1 MISFYIKNLGC
12 KVNQIEMEQLAS
24 DLSHKG
30 FVFNSDFSS
39 ASIAIINTCTVT
51 KKADRKSLSAI
62 RFFDK
67 MENIQYL
74 FVMGCYS
81 ELEKDLNQTVKG
93 ITKIIPQSQKLKA
106 ATIIE
111 QMIKDKAPTHFQAL
125 LSQASFKEE
134 KWNIYQQSKNSPKAL
149 KSLQTHFFNH
159 QRAFIKIQDG
169 CNFFCSF
176 CRIPFARG
184 APVSRSYGDILNQV
198 SHLVDKNVGEIVIS
212 GINLGTYSQKELRFG
227 DLIKAILNRSKKT
240 LIRISS
246 IEPNSIDET
255 FLSLLKHPNLSPHI
269 HLPLQGTCDDVLK
282 EMNRRYTL
290 DDFYT
295 LLKYFYKANR
305 YFAVSTDIIAGFPTE
320 TEAVFEKGLNF
331 IKKCRFSKLHV
342 FPYSPRDYTVSSK
355 KYTDISKQE
364 KKKRVKTLLELS
376 KRLEK
381 NYLKKMMHKKQRF
394 ILEKRISPSLFNT
407 ENTKKKDRFLKK
419 ILSRNYQYYQG
430 TSEYYIKGTFAI
442 SQEETVFLGQ
452 SLLGKFSRLRPSLFL
467 KS

>member
-12 KVNQIEMEQLAS
+12 KVNQIEMEQLTS
-24 DLSHKG
+24 ELSHKG
-30 FVFNSDFSS
+30 FVFNPDFNK
-39 ASIAIINTCTVT
+39 ADVAIINTCTVT

-67 MENIQYL
+67 MEKIQYL

-81 ELEKDLNQTVKG
+81 ELEKDLNQKVKG
-93 ITKIIPQSQKLKA
+93 LTKIIPQSQKLKA

-111 QMIKDKAPTHFQAL
+111 QIIKKKTPTYLQT
-125 LSQASFKEE
+125 LSPQTSFKEE
-134 KWNIYQQSKNSPKAL
+134 KWNVYQQSKNSPQAL
-149 KSLQTHFFNH
+149 KNLQTNFFNH

-184 APVSRSYGDILNQV
+184 APVSRAYEDILNQV

-212 GINLGTYSQKELRFG
+212 GINLGTYSQKNIRFG
-227 DLIKAILNRSKKT
+227 DLIKTILNRSKKT

-255 FLSLLKHPNLSPHI
+255 FLSLLDHPNLSPHI
-269 HLPLQGTCDDVLK
+269 HLPLQGTCNDILK
-282 EMNRRYTL
+282 QMNRRYTL
-290 DDFYT
+290 HDFYT
-295 LLKYFYKANR
+295 LLKHFYKANR
-305 YFAVSTDIIAGFPTE
+305 YFAVSTDIITGFPTE
-320 TEAVFEKGLNF
+320 TEAAFEKGLDF
-331 IKKCRFSKLHV
+331 IRKCRFSKLHV
-342 FPYSPRDYTVSSK
+342 FPYSPRGYTVSAR
-355 KYTDISKQE
+355 KYSDLPKQE
-364 KKKRVKTLLELS
+364 KKKRVRTLLDLS

-381 NYLKKMMHKKQRF
+381 NYLKKMMGKKQRF
-394 ILEKRISPSLFNT
+394 ILEKKVLPSSFNT
-407 ENTKKKDRFLKK
+407 EKKDRFLRKV
-419 ILSRNYQYYQG
+419 LSKNYQYYQG

-442 SQEETVFLGQ
+442 SKEETVFLGQ
-452 SLLGKFSRLRPSLFL
+452 SLVGKFCQLMPSLFL